1 MKEAL
6 KGKDIKS
13 LENATK
19 YFESL
24 GLKVKYTAMGHWQI
38 EEILLKQPLLTY
50 PGEIRRT
57 CWIYAA

>member
-6 KGKDIKS
+6 KGKD
-13 LENATK
+13 
-19 YFESL
+19 
-24 GLKVKYTAMGHWQI
+24 TAMGHWQI